1 MKKTIKRIIGITL
14 SLALAVPA
22 FVGGKP
28 AEVKAADDFV
38 PVMTVDMTNEL
49 GELLHGSSG
58 FLYGISSEDVPTMNL
73 ITPLKPK
80 VLATKGALG
89 TEHPYADALDV
100 AETFLESGGEM
111 VQMYNSNFYAIFQ
124 PKQFYQDYVV
134 QLKEV
139 IVPYVTEWKNKWKEE
154 HNHNPETGLD
164 DLGINIDKA
173 LVYLPINEGD
183 SSRSKVAGEDF
194 RQVFEAYYKA
204 IKEVDPLA
212 TVGGMNPAEYSWTHV
227 PPQWQWDG
235 WHTWLSHLYNNDAL
249 PDVVTWH
256 QLERNENRYKADI
269 EEFEHYRNI
278 FAGDGN
284 ENVPYGR
291 VNNVDVNKIPVDAPP
306 VVINEIAQSDE
317 CGVPGAL
324 VNWIGRFED
333 AQAYGCLPFWHQA
346 DNLNDLAADA
356 NEPNSAWWLYK
367 WYADMAGQRLAITT
381 NDVYSGLY
389 GVASIDEEA
398 KKATTLFG
406 LGSEDGDLEVVLDK
420 LGDTNLFKDADK
432 VHVKIDATYFKGFNS
447 ACEPETIIEGTYEL
461 EDGDLYIDIKD
472 ALRSTGYRLT
482 VTPADEN
489 DEVGDIQTGPF
500 HGIYEAEQANRVGD
514 GNLGV
519 VTSGKYYLSGP
530 RVSQWTA
537 DENRIGGSGLVNFSN
552 NRGIEY
558 VIDVPEDGKYKLE
571 FVYGNQIGMNRGN
584 ETQHKPINE
593 VQMLTIDGEESEMI
607 LKNTME
613 REWTA
618 LYSREVDWKAG
629 KHSVIIKGRTSVTE
643 PNILHD
649 ALHVTAVGA
658 YEEELPEYNEVFE
671 AEDGDFAFNAL
682 YPGVNPVKIE
692 DKTAGFTGK
701 GYITGLNEKSVKDGG
716 GVRFNVIVEE
726 SGIYNMNLRYQSDA
740 AGKATI
746 YIGNAARTF
755 NGNAKELKVV
765 NSQGTWTSVGVGMYL
780 QKGVNIVDIDATANI
795 LFDNLSVKKA
805 VDGYVHAQEIEAVDT
820 IPEGADMTGIEYDV
834 WSVRW
839 NPSYVDTVYAGLLN
853 GAEPFTTTNKVD
865 KIADTLITPDGE
877 PISYVV
883 GRSLTGDEN
892 AENDVNK
899 YLEFE
904 VDVPAAGRYAMQLF
918 HSNDEI
924 FGTHGYN
931 TKIIDKFANIK
942 VNDQE
947 AKRYFFINTISR
959 DTFKEKTVY
968 VDLNKGK
975 NTIKIFND
983 NSWKVMKGLD
993 DGQARA
999 AGLPDWR
1006 EADPQENPNGYYSS
1020 YYFDKPGNIPIV
1032 NSLPNFSKFVIT
1044 PIAIDEVIDVTGMTL
1059 NTNQLS
1065 LVAKGAPG
1073 VLTVNF
1079 QPVNATN
1086 TNVTWTSSSPSVA
1099 TVSNGVVTPLA
1110 AGQTIIT
1117 AVSESN
1123 PAIKCECVVTVTGT
1137 GDKAASFKVKKM
1149 SYKVL
1154 DTDAAGKTGT
1164 VEIIAT
1170 AANKSLKKVT
1180 IPNTI
1185 TKDGVT
1191 YKVVK
1196 IAKNAFK
1203 NSKKL
1208 RSVKIGNN
1216 VQEIGNSAF
1225 RGCKNLSKVTTGKA
1239 LKKIGKFAFAGD
1251 KKLKNINFSNSKKL
1265 KSVGSKAFKGIN
1277 AKAKVKAPKG
1287 KLKTYKKMIRK

>member
-1 MKKTIKRIIGITL
+1 MRRYLKKRFVSLMTAAALLAGTFYVAPASAGIE
-14 SLALAVPA
+14 P
-22 FVGGKP
+22 K
-28 AEVKAADDFV
+28 EVKAAEDDFV
-38 PVMTVDMTNEL
+38 PVMTVDMTDEL
-49 GELLHGSSG
+49 GDLLHGASG
-58 FLYGISSEDVPTMNL
+58 FLYGISSEDVPTLNL

-89 TEHPYADALDV
+89 TEHPYAEALDV

-111 VQMYNSNFYAIFQ
+111 VQMYNSNYYAIFQ
-124 PKQFYQDYVV
+124 PKQYYQDYVE

-139 IVPYVTEWKNKWKEE
+139 IVPYVTEWKNKWKKE

-183 SSRSKVAGEDF
+183 SNRSKVSGEDF
-194 RQVFEAYYKA
+194 RQIFEAYYYA

-227 PPQWQWDG
+227 PPEWQWDG
-235 WHTWLSHLYNNDAL
+235 WHTWLNYLYENDAL

-269 EEFEHYRNI
+269 EEFEHFRNI
-278 FAGDGN
+278 FAGEGN
-284 ENVPYGR
+284 EDVPYGR
-291 VNNVDVNKIPVDAPP
+291 VNGKDVNKIPVDAPP

-324 VNWIGRFED
+324 VSWIGRFED

-367 WYADMAGQRLAITT
+367 WYADMAGQRLSVST
-381 NDVYSGLY
+381 NDRYSGLY
-389 GVASIDEEA
+389 GVSSIDEKT

-420 LGDTNLFKDADK
+420 LDETNVFKGAKK
-432 VHVKIDATYFKGFNS
+432 VHVKIDATFFKGFNS

-461 EDGDLYIDIKD
+461 EEGDLRIAIDD
-472 ALRSTGYRLT
+472 ALRSTAYRLT
-482 VTPADEN
+482 VTPAAEN
-489 DEVGDIQTGPF
+489 DKVGDIKTGLF
-500 HGIYEAEQANRVGD
+500 HAIYEAEQANVVGS
-514 GNLGV
+514 GSFNT

-530 RVSQWTA
+530 RASKATD
-537 DENRIGGSGLVNFSN
+537 DENRIGGSGVINLSGNK
-552 NRGIEY
+552 GIEY
-558 VIDVPEDGKYKLE
+558 TIDVPKDGKYKLE
-571 FVYGNQIGMNRGN
+571 FVYGNQVGMNRGN
-584 ETQHKPINE
+584 ETQHKPTNQ

-618 LYSREVDWKAG
+618 LYTRYVDFKAG
-629 KHSVIIKGRTSVTE
+629 QHSVIIMGGSSSPE
-643 PNILHD
+643 SNILHD
-649 ALHVTAVGA
+649 ALHITEAGA
-658 YEEELPEYNEVFE
+658 YQEAISEYNEVFE

-682 YPGVNPVKIE
+682 YPGVNPVKT
-692 DKTAGFTGK
+692 DNKTAGYTGK
-701 GYITGLNEKSVKDGG
+701 GYITGLNEKSVKNGG
-716 GVRFNVIVEE
+716 GVRFNVIVDE
-726 SGIYNMNLRYQSDA
+726 SGMYNMNLRYQSNA

-755 NGNAKELKVV
+755 DGNAVGLKVV
-765 NSQGTWTSVGVGMYL
+765 NSQSTWTTTEEKIYL
-780 QKGVNIVDIDATANI
+780 QKGVNIIDVDSTANI
-795 LFDNLSVKKA
+795 MLDSLSVKKFADGQLYTQEVQA
-805 VDGYVHAQEIEAVDT
+805 VNTV
-820 IPEGADMTGIEYDV
+820 PEGADMTDIEYDV

-839 NPSYVDTVYAGLLN
+839 NPDYTDTVYAGLLN
-853 GAEPFTTTNKVD
+853 GAEPFATTNTVD
-865 KIADTLITPDGE
+865 KIAETVLTPSGE
-877 PISYVV
+877 TVSYVV

-892 AENDVNK
+892 AESDVNK

-904 VDVPAAGRYAMQLF
+904 IEVPEAGKYAMQIF

-942 VNDQE
+942 VNNQE
-947 AKRYFFINTISR
+947 ANRYFFINTISR

-968 VDLNKGK
+968 IDLKPGK
-975 NTIKIFND
+975 NKIKIFND

-993 DGQARA
+993 DGQAKA

-1006 EADPQENPNGYYSS
+1006 EADPNEEASGSYSS
-1020 YYFDKPGNIPIV
+1020 FYFDKPGNIPIV

-1044 PIAIDEVIDVTGMTL
+1044 PVSLGNYTEISETPVNNNQQVTL
-1059 NTNQLS
+1059 PPVVNTNE
-1065 LVAKGAPG
+1065 K
-1073 VLTVNF
+1073 
-1079 QPVNATN
+1079 
-1086 TNVTWTSSSPSVA
+1086 
-1099 TVSNGVVTPLA
+1099 
-1110 AGQTIIT
+1110 IT
-1117 AVSESN
+1117 
-1123 PAIKCECVVTVTGT
+1123 
-1137 GDKAASFKVKKM
+1137 SFKYKKI

-1154 DTDAAGKTGT
+1154 TCNDDKKTGT
-1164 VEIIAT
+1164 VEVSAS

-1180 IPNTI
+1180 IPATV

-1208 RSVKIGNN
+1208 RSITIGKNVKEIGNN
-1216 VQEIGNSAF
+1216 AF
-1225 RGCKNLSKVTTGKA
+1225 KGCKNLTKVTTGKA
-1239 LKKIGKFAFAGD
+1239 LTKIGKFAFAGD
-1251 KKLKNINFSNSKKL
+1251 KKLKNINFSKSKKL
-1265 KSVGSKAFKGIN
+1265 KSVGKKAFNGIN
-1277 AKAKVKAPKG
+1277 AKVKLKAPKG
-1287 KLKTYKKMIRK
+1287 KVKAYKKLLKK